1 MSDGMAPPTG
11 GARKGDGRMAG
22 VNGGRRRPDAGRVR
36 SRSRNALRRAPQG
49 LLAGT
54 FAVGL
59 VAAGTVFGAGT
70 ASAETALIFGG
81 ARGPGIPWDQITNR
95 VGRGYYPNANRHI
108 VEYPAGMVY
117 GRLPDKLWPGN
128 DISTE
133 SVGDSVDIGA
143 RNLKNALQGTPG
155 QTVVVGNS
163 EGALVLSEALARLS
177 QDPGA
182 RAPEGVSFTLFGPPQ
197 SVTPFS
203 HSVLSTLTP
212 GTYVPLIDYTVRG
225 PVESQYDTTLVVG
238 EYDFIADFPDRPD
251 NFLALANSLVALEY
265 LHTETSYSTRED
277 VPPQNIFVTVN
288 SKGATQTAYFL
299 PTKLL
304 PLTRPLRD
312 LGVPNELV
320 DQLDGVV
327 RPMVDAGYSRNDY
340 PGAPATGIDPVA
352 RANVED
358 WLRQAGTGLSELPQQ
373 TPASQPT
380 IKLSQTDQASIEKAA
395 QGIKLSPTDQANM
408 DNAAQQVKNLFPGI
422 G

>member
-1 MSDGMAPPTG
+1 MP
-11 GARKGDGRMAG
+11 GANR
-22 VNGGRRRPDAGRVR
+22 GRRRRDAVRRV
-36 SRSRNALRRAPQG
+36 PQG

-70 ASAETALIFGG
+70 ASAESALIFGG
-81 ARGPGIPWDQITNR
+81 ARGPGIPWDQITNK
-95 VGRGYYPNANRHI
+95 VGRGYYPNANRRI

-128 DISTE
+128 DISTD

-143 RNLKNALQGTPG
+143 RNLKTALQNTPG

-203 HSVLSTLTP
+203 HSVLSSLTP

-265 LHTETSYSTRED
+265 LHTETSYSTREE

-299 PTKLL
+299 PTQLL

-312 LGVPNELV
+312 LGV
-320 DQLDGVV
+320 
-327 RPMVDAGYSRNDY
+327 PMVDAGYSRNDY

-358 WLRQAGTGLSELPQQ
+358 WLRQAGAGLAELPPQQ
-373 TPASQPT
+373 APASQPT
-380 IKLSQTDQASIEKAA
+380 IKLSRTDQENIDKAV
-395 QGIKLSPTDQANM
+395 QGIKVSPTDQANI
-408 DNAAQQVKNLFPGI
+408 DNAAAQVKNLFPGI

>member
-1 MSDGMAPPTG
+1 MP
-11 GARKGDGRMAG
+11 G
-22 VNGGRRRPDAGRVR
+22 VNGGRRRREAARAR
-36 SRSRNALRRAPQG
+36 SRS
-49 LLAGT
+49 LLAGS

-81 ARGPGIPWDQITNR
+81 ARGPGIPWDQITNK
-95 VGRGYYPNANRHI
+95 VGRGYYPNANRRI

-128 DISTE
+128 DISTD

-143 RNLKNALQGTPG
+143 RNLKTALQNSPG

-182 RAPEGVSFTLFGPPQ
+182 RAAEGVSFTLFGPPQ

-203 HSVLSTLTP
+203 HSVLSSLTP

-265 LHTETSYSTRED
+265 LHTETSYSSRDEI
-277 VPPQNIFVTVN
+277 PPQNVFVTVN
-288 SKGATQTAYFL
+288 SRGATQTMLFL
-299 PTKLL
+299 PTRLL

-340 PGAPATGIDPVA
+340 PGAPATGLDPVA

-358 WLRQAGTGLSELPQQ
+358 WLRQAGTGLSELPAQQ
-373 TPASQPT
+373 APASQPT
-380 IKLSQTDQASIEKAA
+380 IKLSRTDQENVDKAV